1 MKSIIVKINNKEK
14 KEFCVNENNNG
25 LFVYENGNYKQLAGT
40 CDFSANT
47 PQELMRKLKK
57 FYFFRV
63 DELKMVRNSAQ
74 GW

>member
-1 MKSIIVKINNKEK
+1 MKSIIVKINNEEK
-14 KEFCVNENNNG
+14 KEFCVNDSNNG

-47 PQELMRKLKK
+47 PQKLMRKLKK
-57 FYFFRV
+57 FYFFRF
-63 DELKMVRNSAQ
+63 DDLKMVRNSAQ